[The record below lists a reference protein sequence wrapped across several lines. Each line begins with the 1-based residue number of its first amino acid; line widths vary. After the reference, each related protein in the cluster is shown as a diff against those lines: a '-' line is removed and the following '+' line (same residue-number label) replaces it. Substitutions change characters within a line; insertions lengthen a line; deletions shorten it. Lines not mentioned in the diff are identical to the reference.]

1 MIIDRIKKILSEFQ
15 DSNLQSDI
23 AREMISIYIY
33 NELKDDLDKKDERG
47 L

>member
-15 DSNLQSDI
+15 DSNLQSDT

>member
-1 MIIDRIKKILSEFQ
+1 MIDKIKNVLSEFQ
-15 DSNLQSDI
+15 DCNLHDEA

-33 NELKDDLDKKDERG
+33 NELKKELDKKDERG

>member
-1 MIIDRIKKILSEFQ
+1 MIDRIKNILSEFQ
-15 DSNLQSDI
+15 DSNLHDEA

-33 NELKDDLDKKDERG
+33 NELKKELDKKDERG